1 MKLILKCEKELL
13 QLKKLKS
20 AKEKNKLIN
29 KVNNCVIKAIAEI
42 SHNCLIGNVP
52 LSSCNY
58 KKLRKYKNILRK
70 IANKKLSLES
80 KRKIIKQK
88 GGFLNILIPSVLAL
102 LSTVIEKKLLK

>member
-1 MKLILKCEKELL
+1 MKLILKCQNELV
-13 QLKKLKS
+13 QLSKLKS
-20 AKEKNKLIN
+20 RKEKNKLIK
-29 KVNNCVIKAIAEI
+29 KVNNCVIKAIAEL

-58 KKLRKYKNILRK
+58 KKLGKYKNTLRK
-70 IANKKLSLES
+70 LSDKKISLNS